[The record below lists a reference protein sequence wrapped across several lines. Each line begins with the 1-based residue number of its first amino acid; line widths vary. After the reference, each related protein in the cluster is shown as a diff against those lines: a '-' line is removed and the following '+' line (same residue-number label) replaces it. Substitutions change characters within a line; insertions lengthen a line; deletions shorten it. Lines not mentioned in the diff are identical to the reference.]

1 MTRDNRSKG
10 LSDLILSSYI
20 EEIREEND
28 KEESGVGEMKETCL
42 IRRLRICL

>member
-28 KEESGVGEMKETCL
+28 KEESGVGERERERERVC
-42 IRRLRICL
+42 